1 MFGTD
6 SIRSINEGN
15 ALRKRALAYAT
26 NHPGTDVVTAMGI
39 LAQRDARAATR
50 KTRVVETV
58 KAIKRHAKRRT
69 CCT

>member
-26 NHPGTDVVTAMGI
+26 NHVGVSVVEAMGI
-39 LAQRDARAATR
+39 LAQRDAKAAAR
-50 KTRVVETV
+50 KTRTVEAV
-58 KAIKRHAKRRT
+58 KAVKAHAKRRA
-69 CCT
+69 CCP